1 MSAMK
6 KADGADLIL
15 GPPLDGRTCGGC
27 TLCCFLPEINTPE
40 LQKPA
45 AQLCR
50 NCTGGGCSIYDHRPE
65 ICRDWHCAWRR
76 VGAMPEAARPD
87 LIGVMF
93 ELAQPAAPRSILHK
107 LYVRGIAVGSWKDFE
122 HPDATRAIAH
132 FRTLTLP
139 LWLCFGD
146 RMTLAHPA
154 PEIAHCLLGPAP
166 APTEAIAQ
174 EVQRWR
180 TIFEPL

>member
-1 MSAMK
+1 MTDATK
-6 KADGADLIL
+6 PDGADLIL
-15 GPPLDGRTCGGC
+15 GPPMDNRGCGGC
-27 TLCCFLPEINTPE
+27 TLCCILPEIRAPE

-45 AQLCR
+45 GERCR
-50 NCTGGGCSIYDHRPE
+50 HCDGGGCTIYQRRPE
-65 ICRDWHCAWRR
+65 ICRDWNCAWRR
-76 VGAMPEAARPD
+76 VRALPDTARPD

-107 LYVRGIAVGSWKDFE
+107 LYVRGIAVNSWEDFN
-122 HPDATRAIAH
+122 HPDALRAIAH

-154 PEIAHCLLGPAP
+154 PEIAHCLLHAAP
-166 APTEAIAQ
+166 APTKAIAQ
-174 EVQRWR
+174 EALRWR
-180 TIFEPL
+180 TVFEPL